1 MGCGLSFHS
10 PPAPQVLCLP
20 RLRKTAGLHS
30 SSSQFG
36 TLPRSRSPGV
46 QTCGRSS
53 VLPFYPLSCHTLAHS
68 LALFCT
74 QEKLNSFFPSD
85 SALFAKKHGG
95 RRASSPLVASSYER
109 IFV

>member
-1 MGCGLSFHS
+1 MGLSLSFHS

-20 RLRKTAGLHS
+20 RLRKAAGWHS

-36 TLPRSRSPGV
+36 TLARSRSPGV
-46 QTCGRSS
+46 QTCARSS

-85 SALFAKKHGG
+85 SALFAQTHGG
-95 RRASSPLVASSYER
+95 GGASSALGASS
-109 IFV
+109 